1 MIYLEEVNMKITI
14 DRFEGEYAICEK
26 DDRSMLDIAKTKLPA
41 AAKEG
46 DVLEIS
52 GNLITIDEK
61 ETTKRSKKIEN
72 LTENL
77 WN

>member
-1 MIYLEEVNMKITI
+1 MKITI
-14 DRFEGEYAICEK
+14 DRFEGDYAICEK
-26 DDRSMLDIAKTKLPA
+26 DDRSMLDIAKTKIPA

-46 DVLEIS
+46 DVLEVS

-61 ETTKRSKKIEN
+61 ETAKRKEKIED
-72 LTENL
+72 LTKSL

>member
-61 ETTKRSKKIEN
+61 ETAKRSKKIEN